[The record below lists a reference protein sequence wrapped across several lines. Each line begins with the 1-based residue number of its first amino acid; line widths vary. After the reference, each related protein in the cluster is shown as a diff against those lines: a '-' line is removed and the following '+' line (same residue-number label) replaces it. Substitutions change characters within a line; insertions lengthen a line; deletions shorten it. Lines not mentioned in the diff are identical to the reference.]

1 MDFYLFL
8 DYITILISFVKLKVK
23 PENYFLKFSLFLY
36 FLELYP

>member
-23 PENYFLKFSLFLY
+23 SENYFLEFSLFLY